1 MKTLLLFLALLA
13 SLTANAQQKTWG
25 GTTAVLYP
33 NMATGFKI
41 YSNGSF
47 SISSQTNKLSM
58 SSGVLLLDGS
68 AIPAAA
74 GTLTGSTLASGVT
87 ASSLTSV
94 GTLGSLTVTAPISG
108 SVTGSSGTVTTNANL
123 TGPIT
128 SVGNA
133 TAIAS
138 QTGTGTK
145 FVVDTSPTL
154 ITPTLGVASSTSES
168 ITGTDGNGYLGI
180 VAQSSAPSAPAGGY
194 RLYADSSGRFSWIRP
209 SDGFTRTF
217 DATLTTNRVYT
228 LPDASMTF
236 ARTDAAQTF
245 TGTQTISGEINAS
258 GTVVSKNNL
267 GTTLNSYS
275 DFQIGIG
282 SGVGIFLSPSY
293 QIAWTGVGGA
303 GSSVYANTRD
313 LYIARKS
320 AANLRQG
327 AADAAAPV
335 AQSHSVQSVVAGT
348 SNTAGANRT
357 FEGSI
362 GTGTGTGGSIIFQTA
377 PAGSTGT
384 AQNSL
389 VTALTISGEG
399 NLVQPVAKTYSV
411 ATGTN
416 QRAGNAVLVGGTVTV
431 TNSTVTA
438 NTIVMHARKTI
449 GGTVGN
455 MSYTTSAGASFTIN
469 SSSGTDTST
478 ISYFLIENP

>member
-1 MKTLLLFLALLA
+1 MGRNFLDMKTLIVFLALFA

-47 SISSQTNKLSM
+47 SISNETNKLSM
-58 SSGVLLLDGS
+58 SGGALLLDGA

-94 GTLGSLTVTAPISG
+94 GTLGSLTVSG
-108 SVTGSSGTVTTNANL
+108 ASSSG
-123 TGPIT
+123 
-128 SVGNA
+128 
-133 TAIAS
+133 
-138 QTGTGTK
+138 
-145 FVVDTSPTL
+145 
-154 ITPTLGVASSTSES
+154 SES
-168 ITGTDGNGYLGI
+168 ITGTGGAGYLGI
-180 VAQSSAPSAPAGGY
+180 AAQSSAPSAPAGGY
-194 RLYADSSGRFSWIRP
+194 RQYADSAGRLSWIRA

-228 LPDASMTF
+228 LPDASITF

-245 TGTQTISGEINAS
+245 SGNQTFVNLLAS
-258 GTVVSKNNL
+258 GSMIPNSI
-267 GTTLNSYS
+267 TLSYHNQ
-275 DFQIGIG
+275 DC
-282 SGVGIFLSPSY
+282 
-293 QIAWTGVGGA
+293 
-303 GSSVYANTRD
+303 
-313 LYIARKS
+313 YIQRKS
-320 AANLRQG
+320 AANIRQG

-335 AQSHSVQSVVAGT
+335 AQSHSVQSVVTGT

-384 AQNSL
+384 AQNAL
-389 VTALTISGEG
+389 ATALTISGEG

-411 ATGTN
+411 ASGTN

-438 NTIVMHARKTI
+438 NTLVMHARKTI

-455 MSYTTSAGASFTIN
+455 MRYTTSAGNSFTIT
-469 SSSGTDTST
+469 SDQAADTST
-478 ISYFLIENP
+478 VSYFLIENP